1 MLCNRYTGFQRLL
14 KQSLYVKVFKNEPG
28 GHLHLSDKIDDLS
41 ENLCDLS
48 ETPFDLSKFKKPVN
62 KSTRKHCVAM
72 NNNVLEIIIHFYI
85 L

>member
-1 MLCNRYTGFQRLL
+1 MLRFL
-14 KQSLYVKVFKNEPG
+14 KNEPD
-28 GHLHLSDKIDDLS
+28 GHLHLSDQIDELS
-41 ENLCDLS
+41 ETLYDLS

-85 L
+85 LKT